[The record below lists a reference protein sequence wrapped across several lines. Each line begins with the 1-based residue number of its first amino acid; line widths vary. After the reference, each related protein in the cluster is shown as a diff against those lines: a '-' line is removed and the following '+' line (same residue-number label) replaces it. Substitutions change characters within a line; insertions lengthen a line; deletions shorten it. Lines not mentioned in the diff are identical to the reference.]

1 MRRDWEEFPLRT
13 DYEDFLMDTM
23 DWVHYRSPSI
33 ATQNGILCADDL
45 TIKVQR
51 RVHLKLPINDTK
63 KTTSDESRPNR
74 RKPKVASPKT
84 QNLTPCFID
93 TLEALL

>member
-1 MRRDWEEFPLRT
+1 MNP
-13 DYEDFLMDTM
+13 MG
-23 DWVHYRSPSI
+23 WVHCRSPSI

-51 RVHLKLPINDTK
+51 RGHLKLPIKDTK
-63 KTTSDESRPNR
+63 EDQFRRIKSNR
-74 RKPKVASPKT
+74 RKPEVASSKT
-84 QNLTPCFID
+84 QNLTPCFIG